1 MSRASVLCLV
11 LQALYK
17 ARENEIQSEE
27 HFKAIAE
34 RELGRVKD
42 EIQLLEKELATIHER
57 KSDKEVGVTSY
68 SPASVPVLSRERK
81 LSCDLLTFFFFFFDR
96 EKTWSTWFE

>member
-1 MSRASVLCLV
+1 MCIV

-17 ARENEIQSEE
+17 AREYEIESEE

-42 EIQLLEKELATIHER
+42 EIQRLEKEMTAIRER
-57 KSDKEVGVTSY
+57 KNDTEVGGTCCSTAFV
-68 SPASVPVLSRERK
+68 PALSRE
-81 LSCDLLTFFFFFFDR
+81 C
-96 EKTWSTWFE
+96 

>member
-1 MSRASVLCLV
+1 MCLI

-17 ARENEIQSEE
+17 AREREIESEE

-42 EIQLLEKELATIHER
+42 EIQLLEKELATLHER
-57 KSDKEVGVTSY
+57 KSDKEVGVTRC
-68 SPASVPVLSRERK
+68 SPASALQGAQPFL
-81 LSCDLLTFFFFFFDR
+81 
-96 EKTWSTWFE
+96 